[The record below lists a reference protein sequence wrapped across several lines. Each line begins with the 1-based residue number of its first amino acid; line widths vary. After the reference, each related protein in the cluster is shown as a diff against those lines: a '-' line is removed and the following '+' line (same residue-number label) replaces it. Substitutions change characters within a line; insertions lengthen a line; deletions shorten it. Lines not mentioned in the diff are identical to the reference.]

1 MKLMIIWSGCNIEK
15 IAKLLDSEPKG
26 FLIPYNRRCLIFLW
40 QSSILGIIKAIVK
53 YHAAFGKDGQM
64 SIKQTLPIGI
74 DDFRK
79 IREGD
84 YYYIDKTLMIQDFI
98 ELRDMVTL
106 IIRPRRFGKTL
117 NMTMIRDFFDIT
129 QDSRNIFEGLN
140 IMNTA
145 HAEQINS
152 RPVIYLTF
160 KDCKGS
166 TPKQMFDF
174 MNEEF
179 YREYRR
185 YELVLKD
192 NFENSYDETDFYR
205 ILERLQDGDSADRN
219 YGKALLRLMSMLK
232 TIYKIEPILVIDE
245 YDQPIISS
253 YEHGYHDQ
261 LGDFFSNLYGSA
273 MESNP
278 TLGQALLTGVQRVA
292 KESIFSQFNNA
303 IVYTVLDREYASYF
317 GLTIDET
324 AHLLADYGMNLDETV
339 QKKYNGYRFGNVQMY
354 NPWSILSYAKADVL
368 KNYWINTSSNYLVKQ
383 ALAKADREFWDDF
396 DRLVMGEQVSVLLTL
411 ETSYV
416 ERGDNYSLWGLLVN
430 AGYLTALERV
440 DEHETVVKIPNEEVL
455 SEFQAIITSMSGIK
469 GLDLKQ
475 MFTCLQKKDMDGFI
489 CIYQKI
495 VIACTSYM
503 DAKENSYHMLFLG
516 MCMTLRDA
524 YEVQSNMESGHGR
537 SDIILKSLHPTHSH
551 MIIEFKHGEANELKK
566 LAGEA
571 LNQIKKKEYYA
582 ALKGEIICIGIAHD
596 KKHCEMV
603 YETILL

>member
-1 MKLMIIWSGCNIEK
+1 MRK
-15 IAKLLDSEPKG
+15 
-26 FLIPYNRRCLIFLW
+26 
-40 QSSILGIIKAIVK
+40 
-53 YHAAFGKDGQM
+53 
-64 SIKQTLPIGI
+64 KQILPIGM
-74 DDFRK
+74 DHFRE
-79 IREGD
+79 IREGNF
-84 YYYIDKTLMIQDFI
+84 YYVDKTLMIKEFI
-98 ELRDMVTL
+98 ELQDKVGL
-106 IIRPRRFGKTL
+106 IARPRRFGKTL
-117 NMTMIRDFFDIT
+117 NMTMICDFFDIT
-129 QDSRNIFEGLN
+129 QDSRNIFEGLH
-140 IMNTA
+140 IMNTEYA
-145 HAEQINS
+145 SQINS

-192 NFENSYDETDFYR
+192 NFENSYDETDFYN
-205 ILERLQDGDSADRN
+205 ILEKLQDGDSTDYN
-219 YGKALLRLMSMLK
+219 YGKALLRMMNILK
-232 TIYKIEPILVIDE
+232 ATYKIAPILVIDE

-273 MESNP
+273 MKSNP
-278 TLGQALLTGVQRVA
+278 ALGQALLTGVQRVA

-303 IVYTVLDREYASYF
+303 IVYTVLDREYAPYF
-317 GLTIDET
+317 GLTVDET
-324 AHLLADYGMNLDETV
+324 ARLLADYEMKLDETV
-339 QKKYNGYRFGNVQMY
+339 QKKYNGYHFGTIQMY
-354 NPWSILSYAKADVL
+354 NPWSILNYAKTDVL
-368 KNYWINTSSNYLVKQ
+368 KNYWINTSSNFLVKQ
-383 ALAKADREFWDDF
+383 ALETANREFWDDF
-396 DRLVMGEQVSVLLTL
+396 DRLVMGEQVAVLLTL

-455 SEFQAIITSMSGIK
+455 SEFQAIITSLSGIK

-475 MFTCLQKKDMDGFI
+475 MFTCLLKKDMDGFI
-489 CIYQKI
+489 HIYRKI

-524 YEVQSNMESGHGR
+524 YEVASNMESGHGR
-537 SDIILKSLHPTHSH
+537 SDITLKSLQPTHSH
-551 MIIEFKHGEANELKK
+551 IIIEFKQGKENELEK

-571 LNQIKKKEYYA
+571 LDQIKGKEYYA
-582 ALKGEIICIGIAHD
+582 TLGGEVICIGLAHD

-603 YETILL
+603 YETMLL